1 MSVQFGIYSRD
12 GGPVEEEV
20 LAQIQDSLVPYAP
33 DGVSVLRRNSCALLF
48 GSFATGRYV
57 DAPQPYRLGT
67 GDWLMW
73 DGRLDS
79 RHDLFRTDQKLTTQS
94 TDLEIVAR
102 SCERLGTEVFSQLV
116 GDWAISIFSEDRVE
130 VLLARDFI
138 GARPLFYSV
147 NSNHVAWST
156 VIEPLV
162 LIEGGMPKFSEAYIA
177 GWLSSFPQASLTPYE
192 RVRSVP
198 AASLVRLQ
206 CGKTSVR
213 RYWDFDPAQSIRY
226 RKDQDYEEHFRWT
239 FREAVRRRIVSAKPV
254 LAELSGGL
262 DSSSIV
268 CITDSVLASEEGLAP
283 RLDTVTYFDN
293 AEPNWD
299 ELPYARTVEEKRG
312 RPGFHID
319 VGPESFESRVEINSR
334 FRVVPTSPYAR
345 STAADSF
352 SRFVSERGYRAVLSG
367 LGGDEM
373 MGGVPTPM
381 PELADLLVG
390 LNATAFFRQSFAW
403 ALAKR
408 KPLLGVWSTLLEQF
422 LPHGRP
428 FSHRSGTQLTWLQKA
443 FVARTARHRH
453 GPSRRMKLTGSR
465 PSFQANLLAV
475 ESCRAQLS
483 SVALESNPPYEW
495 RYPFLDRDLVCF
507 CLAVPREQM
516 VRPRERRSLMRRSL
530 AGVVPREIL
539 DRSRKAYVSRAPVKI
554 AGADYGRLRSS
565 GPLLSAE
572 LGIVDGKELARVVQN
587 AEQGRDVATVPL
599 LRTLALEDWLR
610 SLRDYKKHGPE
621 QASLRLRAARV
632 VP

>member
-1 MSVQFGIYSRD
+1 VSVQFGIYSRD
-12 GGPVEEEV
+12 GGPVEEEA

-57 DAPQPYRLGT
+57 DAPQPYRLAT

-73 DGRLDS
+73 DGRLDN
-79 RHDLFRTDQKLTTQS
+79 RQDLFRADQNLTTHS

-116 GDWAISIFSEDRVE
+116 GDWAISIFSEDRDE

-138 GARPLFYSV
+138 GTRPLFYSV
-147 NSNHVAWST
+147 DSNLVAWST
-156 VIEPLV
+156 VLEPLI
-162 LIEGGMPKFSEAYIA
+162 LIEGGMPTFSEAYIA
-177 GWLSSFPQASLTPYE
+177 GWLSSFPQAGLTPYE
-192 RVRSVP
+192 RIRSVP
-198 AASLVRLQ
+198 AACVVRVQ
-206 CGKTSVR
+206 CGKTSLR
-213 RYWDFDPAQSIRY
+213 RYWDFDPAHTIRY
-226 RKDQDYEEHFRWT
+226 HQDQDYEEHFRST
-239 FREAVRRRIVSAKPV
+239 FREAVRRRIMSTKPV

-268 CITDSVLASEEGLAP
+268 CMADSVLASEERLAP

-312 RPGFHID
+312 RTGFHID
-319 VGPESFESRVEINSR
+319 VGPESFEPRTEISSR

-352 SRFVSERGYRAVLSG
+352 SRLLSERGYRAVLSG

-381 PELADLLVG
+381 PELADLLAR
-390 LNATAFFRQSFAW
+390 LDLTAFFRQSFAW

-408 KPLLGVWSTLLEQF
+408 KPLLAVWSTLLQQF
-422 LPHGRP
+422 LPHGRAL
-428 FSHRSGTQLTWLQKA
+428 SHRSGTQLTWLQKT
-443 FVARTARHRH
+443 FVDRTERHMY
-453 GPSRRMKLTGSR
+453 GPSRRMKLTGPR

-483 SVALESNPPYEW
+483 SVALQSDPPYEW

-539 DRSRKAYVSRAPVKI
+539 DRSRKAYVSRALVKV
-554 AGADYGRLRSS
+554 AATDYARLLSV
-565 GPLLSAE
+565 GPLLSEE
-572 LGIVDGKELARVVQN
+572 LGIVDGTELARAVQN

-610 SLRDYKKHGPE
+610 SLRDHKRRSDRM
-621 QASLRLRAARV
+621 SLGSRAVRV
-632 VP
+632 AP